1 MKSFQQ
7 TQYAFAA
14 YLRSPGS
21 APAPD
26 AIEERRI
33 AIYRD
38 LIYNNIEGFIAGA
51 FPVLRRLYSDAAWH
65 AMVRDFIEKHQAHT
79 PYFLEISQEFLA
91 YLWQERGKVESD
103 PPFLLE
109 LAHYEW
115 VELALDVATE
125 ELPTKGDVPTSM
137 GDAHP
142 RVSPLVMNL
151 AYQYP
156 VHKISPAFQPKN
168 TELTYLVVYRNAQDE
183 VKFIESNSL
192 THRLLH
198 LLQDQS
204 HLSLKA
210 IVLQIAGELDYSD
223 PTTLFFKAEN
233 LIKDLHDL
241 GIISHFEH

>member
-1 MKSFQQ
+1 MMKSFQQ

-14 YLRSPGS
+14 HLRSPDS

-51 FPVLRRLYSDAAWH
+51 FPVLRRLYSDTLWH

-91 YLWQERGKVESD
+91 YLWQERGVVDGD

-115 VELALDVATE
+115 VELALDVAE
-125 ELPTKGDVPTSM
+125 GELLESRAEPQDLMSSF
-137 GDAHP
+137 P

-156 VHKISPAFQPKN
+156 VHKISPGFLPKVPA
-168 TELTYLVVYRNAQDE
+168 LTYLVVYRNAQDE
-183 VKFIESNSL
+183 VKFMESNAL
-192 THRLLH
+192 THRLLY
-198 LLQDQS
+198 LLQEQPART
-204 HLSLKA
+204 LMA
-210 IVLQIAGELDYSD
+210 VLEQIAKELDHPEFERLLAD
-223 PTTLFFKAEN
+223 
-233 LIKDLHDL
+233 
-241 GIISHFEH
+241 GISLVQELYRITVISHFE